1 MKMKLASVV
10 VAIATCAFANAEPPK
25 GEGKGPKG
33 PRGGGRAVPAE
44 VLAKFDADKDGKLN
58 AEERK
63 TAMEARK
70 AEMMKKFDKDGDGKL
85 NEEERKAAGEARKAE
100 MMKKFDKD
108 GDGNLSDDEKAA
120 MRKAMPAR
128 GDRRGRGKPGE
139 NGRKKGQAKRGG
151 KRPAAE

>member
-70 AEMMKKFDKDGDGKL
+70 AEMMKKFDKDGDG
-85 NEEERKAAGEARKAE
+85 
-100 MMKKFDKD
+100 
-108 GDGNLSDDEKAA
+108 NLSDDEKAA